1 VEGKGEGHKVQQTTT
16 TTPSGGDDDR
26 EQSSVLLA
34 IGLQGTGVGQTC
46 EDWTGLDPKVTNG
59 LKHMKHCV
67 LKFRTPK
74 RGFNL

>member
-1 VEGKGEGHKVQQTTT
+1 VQQTTT

-26 EQSSVLLA
+26 DQSGVLLA
-34 IGLQGTGVGQTC
+34 IELQGRGVGQTC
-46 EDWTGLDPKVTNG
+46 EVWAGLDPKVTNRVGPKVANG